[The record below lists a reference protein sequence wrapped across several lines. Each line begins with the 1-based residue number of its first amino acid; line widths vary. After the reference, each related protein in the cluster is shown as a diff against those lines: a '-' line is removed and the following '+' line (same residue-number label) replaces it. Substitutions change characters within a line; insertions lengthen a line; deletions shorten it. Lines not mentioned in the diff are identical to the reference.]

1 MEKLYRIL
9 LYPLSC
15 FYGLIIWFRNLLF
28 DLNIRKANEFKL
40 PVISIGNITV
50 GGTGKTPH
58 TEYLIRLLKD
68 NYKVAFLSRGYKR
81 NTNDFRIGNDLS
93 TVEEI
98 GDEPFQIL
106 GKFPWIVV
114 AVDRSRVNGI
124 RKIQENYPETDIIL
138 LDDAFQH
145 RSVKPGVNILL
156 IDYNRPIFNDSLLP
170 GGRLREPAS
179 ERRRADIIIV
189 TKMPANISAIDK
201 RLFLMKIGARDNQ
214 SVYFTSVK
222 YADPKP
228 VFPETE
234 TRPDFNNKLL
244 SVLLV
249 TGIANAGIL
258 VDYLKNEFA
267 IVEHLNFPDHHFYSA
282 DDMNTIVERFQI
294 LPGKAKV
301 ILTTEKDAVR
311 LRSIQHS
318 VIDREFWYYLPIE
331 IEFQQGEGEQFNS
344 QIIDYV
350 SKNNRN
356 SLLYK
361 EQN

>member
-1 MEKLYRIL
+1 
-9 LYPLSC
+9 
-15 FYGLIIWFRNLLF
+15 
-28 DLNIRKANEFKL
+28 
-40 PVISIGNITV
+40 
-50 GGTGKTPH
+50 
-58 TEYLIRLLKD
+58 
-68 NYKVAFLSRGYKR
+68 
-81 NTNDFRIGNDLS
+81 
-93 TVEEI
+93 
-98 GDEPFQIL
+98 
-106 GKFPWIVV
+106 
-114 AVDRSRVNGI
+114 
-124 RKIQENYPETDIIL
+124 
-138 LDDAFQH
+138 
-145 RSVKPGVNILL
+145 
-156 IDYNRPIFNDSLLP
+156 
-170 GGRLREPAS
+170 
-179 ERRRADIIIV
+179 
-189 TKMPANISAIDK
+189 
-201 RLFLMKIGARDNQ
+201 MKIGARDNQ

-258 VDYLKNEFA
+258 VEYLKNEFT

-282 DDMNTIVERFQI
+282 DDMNTIVERFQT

-318 VIDREFWYYLPIE
+318 VIDRESWYYLPIE

>member
-1 MEKLYRIL
+1 MEKLLRIVF
-9 LYPLSC
+9 YPLNC
-15 FYGLIIWFRNLLF
+15 LYGIIIWVRNVLF
-28 DLNIRKANEFKL
+28 DVNIIKANEFRL

-58 TEYLIRLLKD
+58 TEYLIRLLKEQ
-68 NYKVAFLSRGYKR
+68 YKIAYLSRGYKR
-81 NTNDFRIGNDLS
+81 KTSEFRIGTASS

-98 GDEPFQIL
+98 GDEPWQIL
-106 GKFPWIVV
+106 DKFPEIVV
-114 AVDRSRVNGI
+114 AVDKNRVHGI
-124 RKIQENYPETDIIL
+124 QKIQEIYPDTDIIL

-145 RSVKPGVNILL
+145 RRVKPGINILL

-179 ERRRADIIIV
+179 EIRRANVIIV
-189 TKMPANISAIDK
+189 TKLPAQISAIDK
-201 RLFLMKIGARDNQ
+201 RLFLMHLGARDHQ
-214 SVYFTSVK
+214 SVYFTTVK
-222 YADPKP
+222 YCNPTP
-228 VFPETE
+228 VYPGTE
-234 TRPDFNNKLL
+234 TKPAFADKEL

-249 TGIANAGIL
+249 TGIANAQIL
-258 VDYLKNEFA
+258 VDHLKNEYTT
-267 IVEHLNFPDHHFYSA
+267 VEHMNFPDHHFYTDTNIQA
-282 DDMNTIVERFQI
+282 IVERFKAI
-294 LPGKAKV
+294 PGNAKV

-311 LRSIQHS
+311 LRNIQHTLFDPE
-318 VIDREFWYYLPIE
+318 VWYYIPIE